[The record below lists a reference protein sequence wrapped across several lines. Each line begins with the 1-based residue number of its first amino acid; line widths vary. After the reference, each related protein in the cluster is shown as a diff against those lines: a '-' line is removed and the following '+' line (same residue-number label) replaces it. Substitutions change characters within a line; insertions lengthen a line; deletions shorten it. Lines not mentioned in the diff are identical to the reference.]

1 MPGLRAENTRR
12 TPVPAVN
19 YRLEGEIAVL
29 SFSNPPV
36 NALSLVVRT
45 GLMEGLERAA
55 ADDAV
60 RAIVITGAGGTFSSG
75 ADINEIASGAA
86 LTAPTLRDLQAHM
99 ESSRKPLVAAIDGI
113 AFGGGFE
120 IALTCHWRVGS
131 RSAKV
136 GLPEVKLG
144 LLPGAGGTQRF
155 TRLAGP
161 AAALEAI
168 TSGAPLAPSRALE
181 LRLVDAVADDA
192 LTAAIALARR
202 AVSEHWPLRITS
214 DISEHLRE
222 GTSALFADFRRRL
235 AAKARGQLAPVRIVD
250 AIEAAATRSKED
262 AFRLEREYFV
272 ECRDSPQ
279 RKALTHVFFAE
290 REARRIPGLPSD
302 TKPLPIRT
310 AAVIGAGT
318 MGGGIA
324 MNFANAGIPVALL
337 EVSTEALERGLAVIR
352 KNYAASVARGSLAPA
367 RAEQALALIRGV
379 SDDPALASAD
389 IVIEAVFEDLAV
401 KREVFAR
408 LDRVA
413 APHAILATN
422 TSTLDIDAIAASTAR
437 PAQVVGTHFFSPANV
452 MKLLENVRGRQTSAE
467 TIATV
472 MALGKTLGKIPVLAG
487 NCDGFIGNR
496 MLMFYGSE
504 AEFLLEE
511 GATPEQI
518 DRVMEN
524 FGFAMGPFAMRDLAG
539 NDVGFL
545 IRKGRKLPPDERFS
559 PILERLVAQGR
570 LGQKSGQ
577 GFYRYEGRTRI
588 PDPEVT
594 ALIEGVSRELGIRRR
609 DIPDGEVLD
618 RLLHPLVNEGARIV
632 DEGIAIRASDV
643 DVVYVYGYGFP
654 AYRGGPM
661 FWAEQAGLGR
671 VVETMRRLAP
681 THGARWR
688 PAPLLEKLAAAGQ
701 GWSAAQRDDLAA
713 GSIR

>member
-1 MPGLRAENTRR
+1 M
-12 TPVPAVN
+12 PAVN

-29 SFSNPPV
+29 SIANPPV
-36 NALSLVVRT
+36 NALSLPVRA
-45 GLMEGLERAA
+45 GLMEGLTRAA

-60 RAIVITGAGGTFSSG
+60 AAIVLTGSEGTFSSG

-86 LTAPTLRDLQAHM
+86 LTAPTLRDLQSQM
-99 ESSRKPLVAAIDGI
+99 EALGKPLVAAIEGI

-120 IALTCHWRVGS
+120 MALTCHWRVAG
-131 RSAKV
+131 RNARV

-144 LLPGAGGTQRF
+144 LLPGAGGTQRV

-168 TSGAPLAPSRALE
+168 TSGAPMAAARALE
-181 LRLVDAVADDA
+181 LQLVDAVADDA
-192 LTAAIALARR
+192 LGAALTEARR
-202 AVSEHWPLRITS
+202 AAREHRPLRITS
-214 DISEHLRE
+214 DIAEHLHE
-222 GTSALFADFRRRL
+222 GTPELFAEFRRRL
-235 AAKARGQLAPVRIVD
+235 GSKARGQLAPFRIVD
-250 AIEAAATRSKED
+250 SIEAACTRPKEE
-262 AFRLEREYFV
+262 AFRLERQYFL

-290 REARRIPGLPSD
+290 REARRIPGLSSD
-302 TKPLPIRT
+302 AEPLPIRT
-310 AAVIGAGT
+310 AAVVGAGT

-337 EVSTEALERGLAVIR
+337 EVSAEALARGLAVIR
-352 KNYAASVARGSLAPA
+352 RNYDTSVARGSLSQA
-367 RAEQALALIRGV
+367 RADETFARIQGVGDYAALGN
-379 SDDPALASAD
+379 AD
-389 IVIEAVFEDLAV
+389 IVIEAVFEDLNV

-408 LDRVA
+408 LDRVTA
-413 APHAILATN
+413 ARAILATN
-422 TSTLDIDAIAASTAR
+422 TSTLDIDAIAASTTR

-452 MKLLENVRGRQTSAE
+452 MKLLENVRGRETSAQ

-511 GATPEQI
+511 GAIPEQI
-518 DRVMEN
+518 DRVLEA

-539 NDVGFL
+539 NDVGFM
-545 IRKGRKLPPDERFS
+545 IRRGRKLPADERWS
-559 PILERLVAQGR
+559 PILERIVSAGR
-570 LGQKSGQ
+570 LGQKAGK

-588 PDPEVT
+588 VDPEVT
-594 ALIEGVSRELGIRRR
+594 ALIESVSRELGIRRR
-609 DIPDGEVLD
+609 EIPDEEILD
-618 RLLHPLVNEGARIV
+618 RLLHPLVNEGARILE
-632 DEGIAIRASDV
+632 EGIAIRASDI

-661 FWAEQAGLGR
+661 FWAEQSGLQR
-671 VVETMRRLAP
+671 VVDTMRRLAP

-688 PAPLLEKLAAAGQ
+688 PAALLERLAAAGQ
-701 GWSAAQRDDLAA
+701 GWNTGA
-713 GSIR
+713 GR

>member
-1 MPGLRAENTRR
+1 M
-12 TPVPAVN
+12 PAVN

-29 SFSNPPV
+29 SIANPPV
-36 NALSLVVRT
+36 NALSLPVRA
-45 GLMEGLERAA
+45 GLMEGLTRAA

-60 RAIVITGAGGTFSSG
+60 AAIVLTGSEGTFSSG

-86 LTAPTLRDLQAHM
+86 LTAPTLRDLQSQM
-99 ESSRKPLVAAIDGI
+99 EALGKPLVAAIEGI

-120 IALTCHWRVGS
+120 MALTCHWRVAG
-131 RSAKV
+131 RNARV

-144 LLPGAGGTQRF
+144 LLPGAGGTQRV

-168 TSGAPLAPSRALE
+168 TSGAPMAAARALE
-181 LRLVDAVADDA
+181 LQLVDAVADEALGAA
-192 LTAAIALARR
+192 LTEARR
-202 AVSEHWPLRITS
+202 AAREHRPLRITS
-214 DISEHLRE
+214 DIAEHLHE
-222 GTSALFADFRRRL
+222 GTPELFAEFRRRL
-235 AAKARGQLAPVRIVD
+235 GSKARGQLAPFRIVD
-250 AIEAAATRSKED
+250 SIEAACTRPKEE
-262 AFRLEREYFV
+262 AFRLERQYFL

-290 REARRIPGLPSD
+290 REARRIPGLSSD
-302 TKPLPIRT
+302 AEPLPIRT
-310 AAVIGAGT
+310 AAVVGAGT

-337 EVSTEALERGLAVIR
+337 EVSAEALARGLAVIR
-352 KNYAASVARGSLAPA
+352 RNYDTSVARGSLSQA
-367 RAEQALALIRGV
+367 RADETFARIQGVGDYAALGN
-379 SDDPALASAD
+379 AD
-389 IVIEAVFEDLAV
+389 IVIEAVFEDLNV

-408 LDRVA
+408 LDRVTA
-413 APHAILATN
+413 ARAILATN
-422 TSTLDIDAIAASTAR
+422 TSTLDIDAIAASTTR

-452 MKLLENVRGRQTSAE
+452 MKLLENVRGRETSAQ

-511 GATPEQI
+511 GAIPEQI
-518 DRVMEN
+518 DRVIEA

-539 NDVGFL
+539 NDVGFM
-545 IRKGRKLPPDERFS
+545 IRRGRKLPADERWS
-559 PILERLVAQGR
+559 PILERIVSAGR
-570 LGQKSGQ
+570 LGQKAGK

-588 PDPEVT
+588 VDPEVT
-594 ALIEGVSRELGIRRR
+594 VLIESVSRELGIRRR
-609 DIPDGEVLD
+609 EIPDEEILD
-618 RLLHPLVNEGARIV
+618 RLLHPLVNEGARILE
-632 DEGIAIRASDV
+632 EGIAIRASDI

-661 FWAEQAGLGR
+661 FWAEQSGLQR
-671 VVETMRRLAP
+671 VVDTMRRLAP

-688 PAPLLEKLAAAGQ
+688 PAALLERLAAAGQ
-701 GWSAAQRDDLAA
+701 GWNTGA
-713 GSIR
+713 GR

>member
-1 MPGLRAENTRR
+1 M
-12 TPVPAVN
+12 PAVS
-19 YRLEGEIAVL
+19 YRLEGEIALL
-29 SFSNPPV
+29 SFASPPV
-36 NALSLVVRT
+36 NALSLAVRT
-45 GLMEGLERAA
+45 GLMEALERAA

-161 AAALEAI
+161 AAALEII

-181 LRLVDAVADDA
+181 LRLLDALADDAVA
-192 LTAAIALARR
+192 AAFALARQ
-202 AVSEHWPLRITS
+202 ALAEHWPLRVTS
-214 DISEHLRE
+214 DIGEHLRE
-222 GTSALFADFRRRL
+222 GTPELFAEFRRR
-235 AAKARGQLAPVRIVD
+235 ASAKARGQVAPLRIID
-250 AIEAAATRSKED
+250 SIEAACTRPKEE
-262 AFRLEREYFV
+262 AFRLERQYFL

-290 REARRIPGLPSD
+290 REARRIPGLPAD
-302 TKPLPIRT
+302 TEPLPVRS

-337 EVSTEALERGLAVIR
+337 EVSPQALERGLSVIR
-352 KNYAASVARGSLAPA
+352 ANYGASVKRGSLTQA
-367 RAEQALALIRGV
+367 RAEEALGLIRGV
-379 SDDPALASAD
+379 SDYQALREAD
-389 IVIEAVFEDLAV
+389 IVIEAVFEDLEV
-401 KREVFAR
+401 KRGVFAK
-408 LDRVA
+408 LDEVA
-413 APHAILATN
+413 ARHAILATN
-422 TSTLDIDAIAASTAR
+422 TSTLDIDAVAASTTR
-437 PAQVVGTHFFSPANV
+437 PDKVVGTHFFSPANV
-452 MKLLENVRGRQTSAE
+452 MKLLENVRGRDTSAQ
-467 TIATV
+467 TIATL
-472 MALGKTLGKIPVLAG
+472 MALGRTLGKIPVLAG

-518 DRVMEN
+518 DRVMEE
-524 FGFAMGPFAMRDLAG
+524 FGFAMGPLAVRDLAG

-545 IRKGRKLPPDERFS
+545 IRKGRKLPADERWS
-559 PILERLVAQGR
+559 PILERIVAGGR
-570 LGQKSGQ
+570 LGQKSSK

-588 PDPEVT
+588 VDPEVT
-594 ALIEGVSRELGIRRR
+594 ALIEDVSRELGIRRR
-609 DIPDGEVLD
+609 VIPDEEILE
-618 RLLHPLVNEGARIV
+618 RLLHPLINEGARILE
-632 DEGIAIRASDV
+632 EGIAIRASDI

-654 AYRGGPM
+654 AYKGGPM
-661 FWAEQAGLGR
+661 FWGEESGLAR

-688 PAPLLEKLAAAGQ
+688 PAPLLERLALEG
-701 GWSAAQRDDLAA
+701 GGFRSVKSRP
-713 GSIR
+713 GSQHHG